1 MHESPDTAPR
11 RHSRLDRLADE
22 RAVERAGRIP
32 GEWLWAAVRIA
43 LGFIFLWTFVDKLF
57 GMGRGTSHDRAW
69 IRGGSPTSGYLGHVT
84 GPLGSVFRDMSGK
97 RWPDWLYMI
106 GFAGLGIALI
116 LGIGMII
123 AAVGGTL
130 LLATLYASNL
140 PVESN
145 PFVDLHVIYALTII
159 ALAVT
164 RVGERYGLGRWWART
179 ALVRA
184 LPFLR

>member
-1 MHESPDTAPR
+1 MHESPEVALR
-11 RHSRLDRLADE
+11 HHSRPAHE
-22 RAVERAGRIP
+22 RTTGKRDHLR

-43 LGFIFLWTFVDKLF
+43 IGFIFLWQFLDKLF
-57 GMGRGTSHDRAW
+57 GLGIRTPRDQAW
-69 IRGGSPTSGYLGHVT
+69 IHGGSPTTGYLSHVK
-84 GPLGSVFRDMSGK
+84 GPLGSVFRDMAGK
-97 RWPDWLYMI
+97 GWPDWLYML

-116 LGIGMII
+116 LGIGMAI

-130 LLATLYASNL
+130 LLAMLYASNL
-140 PVESN
+140 PVETN

-179 ALVRA
+179 SLVRA
-184 LPFLR
+184 LLWLR

>member
-1 MHESPDTAPR
+1 MHESPKTATH
-11 RHSRLDRLADE
+11 RHSRLDRPAE
-22 RAVERAGRIP
+22 ARAATRPSPIR

-43 LGFIFLWTFVDKLF
+43 IGFIFLWQFLDKLF
-57 GMGRGTSHDRAW
+57 GLGVRTPHEQAW
-69 IRGGSPTSGYLGHVT
+69 IRGGSPTTGYLGHVK
-84 GPLGSVFRDMSGK
+84 GPLSSVFRDMAGQG
-97 RWPDWLYMI
+97 WPDWLYMV

-116 LGIGMII
+116 LGIGMTI

-130 LLATLYASNL
+130 LLAMLYTSSL
-140 PVESN
+140 PVETN

-164 RVGERYGLGRWWART
+164 RVGERYGLARWWART

-184 LPFLR
+184 LPWLR

>member
-1 MHESPDTAPR
+1 MHESPDTTP
-11 RHSRLDRLADE
+11 RHSRLDRLAEE
-22 RAVERAGRIP
+22 RAAEERNRIP

-43 LGFIFLWTFVDKLF
+43 LGFIFLWQFLDKLF
-57 GMGRGTSHDRAW
+57 GLGIRTPRDRAW
-69 IRGGSPTSGYLGHVT
+69 IHGGSPTRGYLSRVK
-84 GPLGSVFRDMSGK
+84 GPLGSVFRDMAGK
-97 RWPDWLYMI
+97 GWPDWLYML
-106 GFAGLGIALI
+106 GFACLGIALI
-116 LGIGMII
+116 LGVGMIA

-130 LLATLYASNL
+130 LLAMLYLSNL
-140 PVESN
+140 PVETN

-184 LPFLR
+184 VPFLR